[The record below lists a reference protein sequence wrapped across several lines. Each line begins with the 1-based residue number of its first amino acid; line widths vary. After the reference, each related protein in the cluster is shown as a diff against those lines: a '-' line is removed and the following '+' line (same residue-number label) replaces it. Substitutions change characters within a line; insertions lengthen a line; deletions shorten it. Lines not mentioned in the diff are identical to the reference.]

1 MVREP
6 DLDRRLAL
14 PEERPRSR
22 RIRPPL
28 RRHLSAVMVGWTVE
42 LPPPAEVAMPTF
54 KERRRKLARP
64 AKTGRTRSGDAEY
77 ERRRP
82 LATSALSIPPS
93 AAAVRT
99 CSTEFS
105 LAAGTSRK
113 RGPLSRDREIHTR
126 QSEGRQHV
134 PHSVFLSGTRARSPA
149 PAGRRRRRPP
159 SWRVE
164 SRGTGTHPRAGAS
177 VDRHPGSVH
186 GFERTSKPRKGTW
199 RPGPPS
205 ITRAN
210 HPHEYAMSPIW

>member
-1 MVREP
+1 MGVFRSRRSVRKRAIQRAQVHVARARDSGPCLRDVPAAVGTADEHGRTAAGWGKVVREP

-82 LATSALSIPPS
+82 LATSALSIP
-93 AAAVRT
+93 
-99 CSTEFS
+99 S
-105 LAAGTSRK
+105 LARRCSHVLDRVLA
-113 RGPLSRDREIHTR
+113 RGRDIAKARA
-126 QSEGRQHV
+126 V
-134 PHSVFLSGTRARSPA
+134 VARS
-149 PAGRRRRRPP
+149 
-159 SWRVE
+159 
-164 SRGTGTHPRAGAS
+164 
-177 VDRHPGSVH
+177 
-186 GFERTSKPRKGTW
+186 
-199 RPGPPS
+199 
-205 ITRAN
+205 
-210 HPHEYAMSPIW
+210 